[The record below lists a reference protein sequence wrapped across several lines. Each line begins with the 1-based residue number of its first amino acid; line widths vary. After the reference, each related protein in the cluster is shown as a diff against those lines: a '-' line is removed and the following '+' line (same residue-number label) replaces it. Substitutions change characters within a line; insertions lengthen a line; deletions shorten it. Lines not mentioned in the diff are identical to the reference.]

1 MTRIKRLICA
11 LAALA
16 MLMMSYNPAL
26 ANFKGSLQRN
36 EPWTLKFNDVPTSY
50 AVTVIFVDSMGRQVI
65 DLFTVAPEQ
74 SFNGYSQANI
84 PKDTRRIIIEL
95 DIPTGGF
102 ASIEVHQGTQQF
114 VGDFCSDGVC
124 PDGSATSADPRLVFD
139 VV

>member
-1 MTRIKRLICA
+1 MTRIKRLIYA

-16 MLMMSYNPAL
+16 ILMMSYNPAL

-36 EPWTLKFNDVPTSY
+36 EPWTLRFNDVPSSY
-50 AVTVIFVDSMGRQVI
+50 AVTVIFVDSRGRQII
-65 DLFTVAPEQ
+65 DVFTVAPEQ
-74 SFNGYSQANI
+74 TFNGYSQANI

-95 DIPTGGF
+95 DMPTGGF

-114 VGDFCSDGVC
+114 VGEFCSDGIC
-124 PDGSATSADPRLVFD
+124 SDGTVTSADPRFVFD